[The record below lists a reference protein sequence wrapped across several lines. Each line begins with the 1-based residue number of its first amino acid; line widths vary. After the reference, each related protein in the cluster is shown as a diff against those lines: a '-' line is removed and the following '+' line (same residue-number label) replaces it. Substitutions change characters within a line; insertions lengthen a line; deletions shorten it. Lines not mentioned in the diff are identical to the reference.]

1 MHHYLKV
8 KELGEAEEALEIEE
22 AGELKAVK
30 TC

>member
-8 KELGEAEEALEIEE
+8 EEVTEEEALEIREME
-22 AGELKAVK
+22 ELKAAN